1 MQVLELTTE
10 RLEKIISSI
19 DTVNSTLRTVLR
31 TEQKAIVLQL
41 EEFKNKLKKDKKISI
56 KDLLRIEQSLSR
68 FSSELKQEYSQ
79 FIDDIN
85 YIKSSKE
92 E

>member
-1 MQVLELTTE
+1 MQVIELTTE
-10 RLEKIISSI
+10 QLEKVISSI

-79 FIDDIN
+79 FIDDVN

>member
-1 MQVLELTTE
+1 VQVLELTTE
-10 RLEKIISSI
+10 QLEKVIGSI

>member
-1 MQVLELTTE
+1 MLELTTE

-79 FIDDIN
+79 FIDEIN

>member
-10 RLEKIISSI
+10 QLEKVISSI

>member
-1 MQVLELTTE
+1 VQVLELTTE
-10 RLEKIISSI
+10 QLEKVISSI

-41 EEFKNKLKKDKKISI
+41 EEFKNKLKKDKKTSI

-68 FSSELKQEYSQ
+68 FSNELKQEYSQ

>member
-1 MQVLELTTE
+1 MIELTTE
-10 RLEKIISSI
+10 QLEKVISSI

>member
-1 MQVLELTTE
+1 MIELTTE
-10 RLEKIISSI
+10 RLEKVISSI

>member
-1 MQVLELTTE
+1 MQVIELTTE
-10 RLEKIISSI
+10 RLEKVISSI

-79 FIDDIN
+79 FIDDVN

>member
-1 MQVLELTTE
+1 MIELTTE
-10 RLEKIISSI
+10 RLEKVISSI

-79 FIDDIN
+79 FIDDVN

>member
-1 MQVLELTTE
+1 MQVIELTTE
-10 RLEKIISSI
+10 QLEKVISSI

-41 EEFKNKLKKDKKISI
+41 EEFKNKIKKDKKVSM

>member
-1 MQVLELTTE
+1 MLELTTE
-10 RLEKIISSI
+10 QLEKVISSI